1 MLGTHKWEEAKT
13 VVENYRGGSFSDWWL
28 PTKEEL
34 DLVYRNLRKP
44 GIITGDETFWSSSQ
58 GNYPYY
64 TFWAQRFGDGGQG
77 ILGGYEEFAV
87 RAIRSFSIDEQ
98 PLNK

>member
-1 MLGTHKWEEAKT
+1 M
-13 VVENYRGGSFSDWWL
+13 VENYRGGGFSDWRL

-34 DLVYRNLRKP
+34 DLVYQNLRKP
-44 GIITGDETFWSSSQ
+44 GIITGDETFWSSFQ

-87 RAIRSFSIDEQ
+87 RAVRAFSIDEQ